1 MLSSEE
7 LKKLFV
13 GKDVVFVYLCL
24 GSEKDKWR
32 PAIGIVWQENIISL
46 MKLLHNYFYL
56 LINYLAIQ
64 VIY

>member
-32 PAIGIVWQENIISL
+32 PAIGIV
-46 MKLLHNYFYL
+46 
-56 LINYLAIQ
+56 
-64 VIY
+64 